1 MRLKHIYDT
10 ISKGKQLYLSDH
22 QYLENK
28 LNLNLDIDEVIIPVN
43 EKNEIFKEKF
53 ESDNSTIQAKKV
65 FKIFYKTQIIK
76 IKETQK

>member
-28 LNLNLDIDEVIIPVN
+28 LNFNLDRDEEIIPL
-43 EKNEIFKEKF
+43 NEINEFFKEKF
-53 ESDNSTIQAKKV
+53 KSDSSTI
-65 FKIFYKTQIIK
+65 
-76 IKETQK
+76 